1 MSDFIREPCLCYECK
16 YWLEYEIDNTGL
28 GLGTYIWGECLKN
41 KPAFANM
48 ENVMILKLGRKKMN
62 KEEIENLQ
70 NKINDIYYQPKIEIE
85 IKDSIYQNVLEIT
98 INIKSEKI
106 EHKYY
111 YLIEEKPMI
120 FSDIVKII
128 DTFIICDYKKK

>member
-1 MSDFIREPCLCYECK
+1 
-16 YWLEYEIDNTGL
+16 
-28 GLGTYIWGECLKN
+28 
-41 KPAFANM
+41 
-48 ENVMILKLGRKKMN
+48 MN

-70 NKINDIYYQPKIEIE
+70 NKINDIYYGPKIEIE
-85 IKDSIYQNVLEIT
+85 INDSIYQNVLEIK

-111 YLIEEKPMI
+111 YLIEEKAMI

>member
-1 MSDFIREPCLCYECK
+1 
-16 YWLEYEIDNTGL
+16 
-28 GLGTYIWGECLKN
+28 
-41 KPAFANM
+41 
-48 ENVMILKLGRKKMN
+48 MN

-70 NKINDIYYQPKIEIE
+70 NKINYIYYQPKIEIE
-85 IKDSIYQNVLEIT
+85 IKDSIFQNVLEIT

-111 YLIEEKPMI
+111 YLIEEKAMI
-120 FSDIVKII
+120 FSDIIKII

>member
-1 MSDFIREPCLCYECK
+1 
-16 YWLEYEIDNTGL
+16 
-28 GLGTYIWGECLKN
+28 
-41 KPAFANM
+41 
-48 ENVMILKLGRKKMN
+48 MN

-111 YLIEEKPMI
+111 YLIEEKAMI
-120 FSDIVKII
+120 FSDIVNII
-128 DTFIICDYKKK
+128 DKFIICDYKKK

>member
-1 MSDFIREPCLCYECK
+1 
-16 YWLEYEIDNTGL
+16 
-28 GLGTYIWGECLKN
+28 
-41 KPAFANM
+41 
-48 ENVMILKLGRKKMN
+48 MN

-70 NKINDIYYQPKIEIE
+70 NKINDIYYGPKIEIE
-85 IKDSIYQNVLEIT
+85 INDSIYQNVLEIT

-111 YLIEEKPMI
+111 YLIEEKAMI

>member
-1 MSDFIREPCLCYECK
+1 
-16 YWLEYEIDNTGL
+16 
-28 GLGTYIWGECLKN
+28 
-41 KPAFANM
+41 
-48 ENVMILKLGRKKMN
+48 MN

-70 NKINDIYYQPKIEIE
+70 NKINEIYYQPKIEIE
-85 IKDSIYQNVLEIT
+85 IKDSINQNILEIT

-111 YLIEEKPMI
+111 YLIEEKAMI

>member
-1 MSDFIREPCLCYECK
+1 
-16 YWLEYEIDNTGL
+16 
-28 GLGTYIWGECLKN
+28 
-41 KPAFANM
+41 
-48 ENVMILKLGRKKMN
+48 MN
-62 KEEIENLQ
+62 KEEIEKLQ

>member
-1 MSDFIREPCLCYECK
+1 
-16 YWLEYEIDNTGL
+16 
-28 GLGTYIWGECLKN
+28 
-41 KPAFANM
+41 
-48 ENVMILKLGRKKMN
+48 MN

-106 EHKYY
+106 EYKYY

-128 DTFIICDYKKK
+128 DTFIICDYKKKIN

>member
-1 MSDFIREPCLCYECK
+1 
-16 YWLEYEIDNTGL
+16 
-28 GLGTYIWGECLKN
+28 
-41 KPAFANM
+41 
-48 ENVMILKLGRKKMN
+48 MN

-70 NKINDIYYQPKIEIE
+70 NKINDIYYGPKIEIE
-85 IKDSIYQNVLEIT
+85 IKDSIYQNVLEIK

-111 YLIEEKPMI
+111 YLIEEKSMI
-120 FSDIVKII
+120 FSDIIKII

>member
-1 MSDFIREPCLCYECK
+1 
-16 YWLEYEIDNTGL
+16 
-28 GLGTYIWGECLKN
+28 
-41 KPAFANM
+41 
-48 ENVMILKLGRKKMN
+48 MN

-70 NKINDIYYQPKIEIE
+70 NKINDIYYGPKIEIE
-85 IKDSIYQNVLEIT
+85 INDSIYQNILEIK

-111 YLIEEKPMI
+111 YLIEEKAMI

>member
-1 MSDFIREPCLCYECK
+1 
-16 YWLEYEIDNTGL
+16 
-28 GLGTYIWGECLKN
+28 
-41 KPAFANM
+41 
-48 ENVMILKLGRKKMN
+48 MN

-70 NKINDIYYQPKIEIE
+70 NKINEIYYQPKIEIE

-111 YLIEEKPMI
+111 YLIEEKAMI

>member
-1 MSDFIREPCLCYECK
+1 
-16 YWLEYEIDNTGL
+16 
-28 GLGTYIWGECLKN
+28 
-41 KPAFANM
+41 
-48 ENVMILKLGRKKMN
+48 MN

-70 NKINDIYYQPKIEIE
+70 NKINDIYYGPKIEIE
-85 IKDSIYQNVLEIT
+85 IKDSIYQNVLEIK

-111 YLIEEKPMI
+111 YLIEEKAMI

>member
-1 MSDFIREPCLCYECK
+1 
-16 YWLEYEIDNTGL
+16 
-28 GLGTYIWGECLKN
+28 
-41 KPAFANM
+41 
-48 ENVMILKLGRKKMN
+48 MN

-70 NKINDIYYQPKIEIE
+70 NKINDIYYQPKIEIT

-111 YLIEEKPMI
+111 YLIEEKAMI
-120 FSDIVKII
+120 FSDIIRII